1 VKQPAAEPAGASL
14 AIAMASRRGGRDRN
28 EDACGHWGW
37 GKSAITGPV
46 CCVLADGAGGHGAGD
61 VASQAAVSTV
71 LRAFAERPACDPRRA
86 RELIDLAN
94 QAVVAGQSTSE
105 ATRDMRSTLVV
116 WLGDAAQASAAWGHS
131 GDSRLY
137 CFRGGRLLTRTRD
150 HSLYQAMIDA
160 GLAEV
165 GNLRGHPQR
174 NILTACLGSSEQ
186 FEADVVAANHELLPG
201 DAFLLCS
208 DGFWEP
214 LEDGMMEA
222 ALQEAA
228 DVQSWIDALEQ
239 SIARVARAGQDNYS
253 AIGVWYGS
261 LKETPPG
268 LDGRQYSSISNST
281 EP

>member
-1 VKQPAAEPAGASL
+1 MRQPAAEPAGTAL
-14 AIAMASRRGGRDRN
+14 AVAMVSRRGGRARN

-37 GKSAITGPV
+37 GRPATSGPV
-46 CCVLADGAGGHGAGD
+46 CCVLADGAGGHGGGD

-71 LRAFAERPACDPRRA
+71 LQSFAERPACDPRRV

-94 QAVVAGQSTSE
+94 QAVVAGQSASE

-116 WLGDAAQASAAWGHS
+116 WLGDPAQGAAAWGHS

-137 CFRGGRLLTRTRD
+137 CFRGGRLLARTRD
-150 HSLYQAMIDA
+150 HSLYQSMIDA
-160 GLAEV
+160 GLAHS
-165 GNLRGHPQR
+165 GNLRGNPQR

-186 FEADVVAANHELLPG
+186 FEADVVGANHALHPG

-214 LEDGMMEA
+214 LEEEIMTA
-222 ALQEAA
+222 TLQETA

-239 SIARVARAGQDNYS
+239 SVARRAQAGQDNYS
-253 AIGVWYGS
+253 AIGVWYGGS
-261 LKETPPG
+261 RETPAP
-268 LDGRQYSSISNST
+268 QYSSISNST
-281 EP
+281 AP